1 MSLRRSLAI
10 LLSISVLTIG
20 AGLALAQDASTTAKQ
35 ALSAFPCPSGDASC
49 GNGAAPA
56 AKKPLKRKHH
66 KHEAGA
72 ESTTSDG
79 SNPNQKIETTPPN
92 DSNYDDPGPEN

>member
-1 MSLRRSLAI
+1 MAR
-10 LLSISVLTIG
+10 
-20 AGLALAQDASTTAKQ
+20 AQNASTTAQQ

-66 KHEAGA
+66 KHQESA
-72 ESTTSDG
+72 ESTNSDG
-79 SNPNQKIETTPPN
+79 SNPDQKIETTPPN
-92 DSNYDDPGPEN
+92 DQHYDDPGPEQ